1 MSKNVIQKNEKKFAK
16 ILTKLK
22 IEYIILFEQIFVYLK
37 EKYFFYKNI
46 YTKISKLERNVFFMI
61 TNLHIKNIGII
72 EDLDINLNKGM
83 NVLTGET
90 GAGKTLIIDSLEII
104 CGGRFSKEMI
114 RNGEDH
120 SYIEICMYEPQNIN
134 SIDGNIIIAR
144 EIYSNG
150 RNTCKIN
157 GRLVT
162 VAELKK
168 FMSNYVEI
176 HGQNANQQLFD
187 SNTHIKY
194 LDNFIGKE
202 IIELKSIYSEKYLR
216 YNEIKRE
223 LKNNYGDEKE
233 KQRKLD
239 ILKYQLNEIK
249 EARLK
254 NGEEEKLEEKRK
266 IMLNSEKIA
275 KNLAEASQAVGENTI
290 DVIGTAVRALEK
302 IEEIDSKYSQTIE
315 SLRNIYYEMQEIERD
330 INSYCEDV
338 EFDEQERVEVE
349 TRLDTIYNLKRKYG
363 NNIEEILKYAEEIEK
378 EIKKIENAEEY
389 NTKLRKELSG
399 LEMSLNQIAT
409 QISNIRK
416 NYALELSKKIN
427 KELLELEM
435 KNARINV
442 KVEYKE
448 NEYFENGKDD
458 VKFLISTNIG
468 ENESELTKI
477 ASGGEISRIMLAIK
491 KVLAEA
497 DNVPVLIFDEIDTG
511 ISGKAAKSV
520 AEKMK
525 NISQNH
531 QVLCI
536 SHLATI
542 AANADYNYFISKNV
556 ENGRTSTSVKQL
568 NEQEVLQEIARI
580 SSGEVNEITLKYA
593 SELRNKKVS

>member
-1 MSKNVIQKNEKKFAK
+1 
-16 ILTKLK
+16 
-22 IEYIILFEQIFVYLK
+22 
-37 EKYFFYKNI
+37 
-46 YTKISKLERNVFFMI
+46 MI

-72 EDLDINLNKGM
+72 EDLEINFNKGM

-90 GAGKTLIIDSLEII
+90 GAGKTLIIDSIEII

-114 RNGEDH
+114 RKGEDH
-120 SYIEICMYEPQNIN
+120 SYIEICMYEPQDIN

-168 FMSNYVEI
+168 FMNNYIEI

-202 IIELKSIYSEKYLR
+202 IIEVKSKYSEKYIR

-223 LKNNYGDEKE
+223 LKINYGDEKE

-239 ILKYQLNEIK
+239 LLKYQLNEIK
-249 EARLK
+249 EAKLK

-275 KNLAEASQAVGENTI
+275 KNLGEASQAIGENTI
-290 DVIGTAVRALEK
+290 DVIGTAVRSLEK
-302 IEEIDSKYSQTIE
+302 IEEIDSKYTQTIE
-315 SLRNIYYEMQEIERD
+315 SLRNIYYEMQEISRD

-338 EFDEQERVEVE
+338 EFDEQERTEVE
-349 TRLDTIYNLKRKYG
+349 TRLDTLYNLKRKYG
-363 NNIEEILKYAEEIEK
+363 NNIEEILKYAEEVEK
-378 EIKKIENAEEY
+378 EIIKIENAEEY
-389 NTKLRKELSG
+389 NAKLRKELSE
-399 LEMSLNQIAT
+399 LEKSLNEIGT

-416 NYALELSKKIN
+416 KYAQELSKKIN

-435 KNARINV
+435 KNAKINV
-442 KVEYKE
+442 KVEFKE

-468 ENESELTKI
+468 ENESELAKI

-511 ISGKAAKSV
+511 ISGKAGKSV

-525 NISQNH
+525 SISKNH

-542 AANADYNYFISKNV
+542 TANADYNFFISKKV
-556 ENGRTSTSVKQL
+556 ENGRTATSIKQL

>member
-1 MSKNVIQKNEKKFAK
+1 
-16 ILTKLK
+16 
-22 IEYIILFEQIFVYLK
+22 
-37 EKYFFYKNI
+37 
-46 YTKISKLERNVFFMI
+46 MI

-249 EARLK
+249 EAKLK

-275 KNLAEASQAVGENTI
+275 KNLAEASKAVGENTI

-378 EIKKIENAEEY
+378 EIKKIENVEEY

-477 ASGGEISRIMLAIK
+477 ASGGEMSRIMLAIK